1 MQNREQFDLSWLEY
15 SVLKYYRTFNK
26 NSVCYYG
33 KCDVIYY
40 RTVNEKS
47 LMRDLTNAV
56 KKYFP

>member
-47 LMRDLTNAV
+47 LSVRFD
-56 KKYFP
+56 